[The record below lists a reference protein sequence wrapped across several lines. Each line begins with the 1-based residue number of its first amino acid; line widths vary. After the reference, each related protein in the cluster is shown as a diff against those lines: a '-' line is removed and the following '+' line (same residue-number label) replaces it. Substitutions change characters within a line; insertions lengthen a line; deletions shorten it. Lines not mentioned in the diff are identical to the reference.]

1 MPDKLPIVAQR
12 VMDLYYQSYKSSSQF
27 FDLDDFVFYT
37 GSTIADIFQ
46 QEARIK
52 YAELRA
58 LKEESVV
65 CFPSDWL
72 LEQTLKVQQ
81 KNNEIWA
88 DLEQPVM
95 AFSYDNQI
103 IGVQEVLPVKPSG
116 IILERTT
123 LAAAWQGRLL
133 PYTNRIFWYVVKDRI
148 LFQNKGG
155 CSVSEVNVLYI
166 PAISN
171 DMLVPDGIIKMAV
184 DQTVATMRQL
194 GQSVVEKKGID
205 GQGQNKTIET
215 EMNKLALK

>member
-46 QEARIK
+46 QEARVK

-65 CFPSDWL
+65 CFPADWL
-72 LEQTLKVQQ
+72 LQQTLKVQR
-81 KNNEIWA
+81 KNNEIYV
-88 DLEQPVM
+88 DLELPVM
-95 AFSYDNQI
+95 GFSYDNQV
-103 IGVQEVLPVKPSG
+103 IGIQDILPVKPKDATF
-116 IILERTT
+116 ERTT
-123 LAAAWQGRLL
+123 LAAAWQIKLA
-133 PYTNRIFWYVVKDRI
+133 PYVNRTFWYAVKDRVI
-148 LFQNKGG
+148 FQNKAL
-155 CSVSEVNVLYI
+155 CNIVEVNVLYV
-166 PAISN
+166 PAIGS